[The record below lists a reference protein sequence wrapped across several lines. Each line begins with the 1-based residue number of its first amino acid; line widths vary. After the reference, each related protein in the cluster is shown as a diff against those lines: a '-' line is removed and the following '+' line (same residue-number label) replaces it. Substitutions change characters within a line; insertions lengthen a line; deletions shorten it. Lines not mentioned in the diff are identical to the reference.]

1 MNDALK
7 ITRFGSDPRIIY
19 YDDTPTLDLLDTNNE
34 KLQYLAQ
41 LDGTDFETTVANA
54 IDTQFIIKNTIVAGG
69 RVLLLMPDS
78 EPQEFVFNN
87 EE

>member
-1 MNDALK
+1 M
-7 ITRFGSDPRIIY
+7 TRFGSDPNIT
-19 YDDTPTLDLLDTNNE
+19 YDAEVPTLDLLDTDNE

-54 IDTQFIIKNTIVAGG
+54 IDTQFIVKNTIASGG

-78 EPQEFVFNN
+78 DTTQEFVF
-87 EE
+87 EK